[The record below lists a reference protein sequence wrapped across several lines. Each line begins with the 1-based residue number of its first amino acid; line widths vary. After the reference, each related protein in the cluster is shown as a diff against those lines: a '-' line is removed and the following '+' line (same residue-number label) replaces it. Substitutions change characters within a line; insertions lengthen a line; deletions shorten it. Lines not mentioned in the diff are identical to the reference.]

1 MLGVR
6 LGVRLGNAV
15 DLTIGGHNL
24 VTTPNV
30 IKDHDLDTVM
40 LTGFCHQLNYV
51 CGLTHILASDRA

>member
-1 MLGVR
+1 MLVVS
-6 LGVRLGNAV
+6 LGKAV
-15 DLTIGGHNL
+15 DLTIGCPNL

-51 CGLTHILASDRA
+51 CGLM